1 MKNIIILNTQIIKGK
16 YHEGGNKKSKIKNFY
31 FRFLEHRNKG
41 YDMFKMKTR
50 HHKVMPVVIFKTHT
64 KSCYRELPYFIGT
77 IYNAVVKDKHSLS
90 LYIDKYDGSEV
101 IEHEDLKKSFLP
113 FVYKHFN
120 KKQIKEMSKL

>member
-1 MKNIIILNTQIIKGK
+1 
-16 YHEGGNKKSKIKNFY
+16 
-31 FRFLEHRNKG
+31 
-41 YDMFKMKTR
+41 MKTR
-50 HHKVMPVVIFKTHT
+50 HHKVMPIVVFKTH
-64 KSCYRELPYFIGT
+64 KSYRGLPYFIGT

-90 LYIDKYDGSEV
+90 LYKDKYDGSAV